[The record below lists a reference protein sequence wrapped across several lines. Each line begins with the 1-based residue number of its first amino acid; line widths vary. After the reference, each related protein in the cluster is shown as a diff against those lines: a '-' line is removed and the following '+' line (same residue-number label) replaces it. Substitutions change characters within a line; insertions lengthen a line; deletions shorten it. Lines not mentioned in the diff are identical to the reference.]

1 MRRALLDMH
10 PCRRLA
16 ALEEQATELAR
27 SMADVRAAVD
37 AGASASARQ
46 SAAAET
52 SLLELSRGLQM
63 VRDKQVLCRAAA
75 VALPLLELP
84 LLPPPLHLQLSQRK
98 PGSRLTSLRPAQS
111 SCSVQIRTL
120 SKVE

>member
-52 SLLELSRGLQM
+52 SLRELSRGLQM

-84 LLPPPLHLQLSQRK
+84 LLPPRK

>member
-1 MRRALLDMH
+1 MH
-10 PCRRLA
+10 PRRRLA

-52 SLLELSRGLQM
+52 SLRELSRGLQM

-84 LLPPPLHLQLSQRK
+84 LLPPPLHPQLWHWK
-98 PGSRLTSLRPAQS
+98 LGSRLTSFRPAQS
-111 SCSVQIRTL
+111 SYVP
-120 SKVE
+120 SKSAVL